1 MNTETFWYALNNKKT
16 YKDVMVESAYEGI
29 WVVPSTKE
37 LKGAQLA
44 FGQSARGMRIFKK
57 FLKGVAKDFDYVLID
72 TKPQINVYFK
82 VLLCASQ
89 WYVIPSFPEPDSY
102 DGFLDLVA
110 ECEEIHEEMNED
122 LNCLGVLMTCV
133 KRIPAHE
140 SYLKF
145 ISKHLR
151 KAKVPLF
158 KQTIRSSNSIATGSL
173 HACPAVSLPNARFI
187 KEDYVK
193 VVRSMIR
200 TTSKFKGDAMR
211 PDLEILGVIPSE
223 EAIEASANEDFFVQN
238 NNSNEI
244 SF

>member
-1 MNTETFWYALNNKKT
+1 M
-16 YKDVMVESAYEGI
+16 GC
-29 WVVPSTKE
+29 PSTKE

-57 FLKGVAKDFDYVLID
+57 LLKGVDKDFDFVLID
-72 TKPQINVYFK
+72 TKPQINV
-82 VLLCASQ
+82 LLQSALCASH

-110 ECEEIHEEMNED
+110 ECEEIYEEMNDE

-145 ISKHLR
+145 ISKHLK

-158 KQTIRSSNSIATGSL
+158 RQTIRSSNSIATGSL

-187 KEDYVK
+187 KEDYIK

-200 TTSKFKGDAMR
+200 AAGKMKDSGVR
-211 PDLEILGVIPSE
+211 PDLEVLGVVPSE
-223 EAIEASANEDFFVQN
+223 EAIEASALSDDFIIEN
-238 NNSNEI
+238 NDSSEI
-244 SF
+244 NF